1 MDLKESRRNERNYLL
16 AGCSL
21 IALLSYGAINRLSDG
36 AISTFF
42 HSMVSGVAK
51 LGAAKVFGGLGIGL
65 LGWQADAVV
74 GAALLAYGL
83 YRGYKRY
90 QYKRMLEKPKTE
102 VVVTE
107 DLNQRLLT
115 TELKS

>member
-1 MDLKESRRNERNYLL
+1 MKESRRNERNYLL

-21 IALLSYGAINRLSDG
+21 IALLSYGAINGLSDG

-65 LGWQADAVV
+65 LGWQAAAVV
-74 GAALLAYGL
+74 GGALLLYGL
-83 YRGYKRY
+83 YIGYQRQQFKRTIAESP
-90 QYKRMLEKPKTE
+90 QQ
-102 VVVTE
+102 VQ
-107 DLNQRLLT
+107 DNSNRLFKYDT
-115 TELKS
+115 V